1 MRTDSEE
8 AIRRSIIH
16 SLLGDLD
23 EQESRTLENWL
34 KTPEHQDF
42 YKKISNR
49 EYVRCKMAGLE
60 LSDKEKAR
68 ERLKMNIAR
77 RIERY
82 RRRKWLGRVAGI
94 VLLLCMG
101 EGVWFYWQN
110 EVKQTDQ
117 DLAERLTDSSLPVI
131 RLASGKEIA
140 LNRDSA
146 YNLDG
151 GFLLAEDGY
160 ARYEPTANV
169 KRADSSQYNEIRTPR
184 GTDYKMILPDGT
196 KVWMNADSKLKY
208 PVAFGQSQ
216 REVFLE
222 GEAYFD
228 VKKDPEYPF
237 TVHTSRGDVQVL
249 GTGFNIRDYRGE
261 ARVVTTLVEGK
272 VVYKASERHEAVII
286 LPGYQLID
294 NGYEELAPQEV
305 DVEMYVGWKDGRYI
319 FEDATL
325 EEIMQVLSRWYD
337 IAVFYKREEVKKLH
351 FTGDLER
358 YKTINDFLEFMEI
371 GGNVRF
377 SIKGKTVLIE

>member
-101 EGVWFYWQN
+101 EGVWFYWRN

-325 EEIMQVLSRWYD
+325 EEIMQVLSKWYNVT
-337 IAVFYKREEVKKLH
+337 VFYKNEKMKNLH
-351 FTGDLER
+351 FTGDIER
-358 YKTINDFLEFMEI
+358 YENINDFLHFMEL
-371 GGNVRF
+371 GGKVVFN
-377 SIKGKTVLIE
+377 IQDKTIIIE

>member
-8 AIRRSIIH
+8 VIRRLIIH
-16 SLLGDLD
+16 SLSEDLN
-23 EQESRTLENWL
+23 EQESRALENWL

-42 YKKISNR
+42 YKKISRR

-68 ERLKMNIAR
+68 ERLKLNIRR
-77 RIERY
+77 RIVRY
-82 RRRKWLGRVAGI
+82 RRRRWWCRAAGI

-169 KRADSSQYNEIRTPR
+169 KRADPSQYNEIRTPR
-184 GTDYKMILPDGT
+184 GTDYKMILPEGT
-196 KVWMNADSKLKY
+196 KVWMNAESVVRF
-208 PVAFGQSQ
+208 PVVFPTGERRVACDG
-216 REVFLE
+216 EVIFNIPSYTNNKKKEQTAVNL
-222 GEAYFD
+222 
-228 VKKDPEYPF
+228 VKVLGAPYENRPYEDEPYSA
-237 TVHTSRGDVQVL
+237 VLLSGSIRLSRGNHEIL
-249 GTGFNIRDYRGE
+249 LKPGE
-261 ARVVTTLVEGK
+261 QAQLMEERWVVGK
-272 VVYKASERHEAVII
+272 AGASATSWID
-286 LPGYQLID
+286 GYFLFD
-294 NGYEELAPQEV
+294 NRSLEYIMRELA
-305 DVEMYVGWKDGRYI
+305 
-319 FEDATL
+319 
-325 EEIMQVLSRWYD
+325 RWYD
-337 IAVFYKREEVKKLH
+337 IEVFFVDSDKQNEYYSFEIERSSSLKQVMNI
-351 FTGDLER
+351 LE
-358 YKTINDFLEFMEI
+358 KTRTLDIEL
-371 GGNVRF
+371 
-377 SIKGKTVLIE
+377 KGRTVIIR

>member
-1 MRTDSEE
+1 MRADSEE

-16 SLLGDLD
+16 SLLEDLN

-196 KVWMNADSKLKY
+196 KVWMNAESVVRF
-208 PVAFGQSQ
+208 PVVFPTGERRVACDG
-216 REVFLE
+216 EVF
-222 GEAYFD
+222 FD
-228 VKKDPEYPF
+228 VARDSLRPF
-237 TVHTSRGDVQVL
+237 RVETAGNVVKVL
-249 GTGFNIRDYRGE
+249 GTRFDIRHYEDEPYSAVLLSGSIRLSRGKHE
-261 ARVVTTLVEGK
+261 VLLKPGEQAQLMEERWVVGK
-272 VVYKASERHEAVII
+272 AGASATSWID
-286 LPGYQLID
+286 GYFLFD
-294 NGYEELAPQEV
+294 NRSLEYIMRELA
-305 DVEMYVGWKDGRYI
+305 
-319 FEDATL
+319 
-325 EEIMQVLSRWYD
+325 RWYD
-337 IAVFYKREEVKKLH
+337 IEVFFVDSDKQNEYYSFEIERSSSLKQVMNI
-351 FTGDLER
+351 LE
-358 YKTINDFLEFMEI
+358 KTRTLDVEL
-371 GGNVRF
+371 
-377 SIKGKTVLIE
+377 KGRPVIIR

>member
-1 MRTDSEE
+1 MRADSEE

-16 SLLGDLD
+16 SLLEDLN
-23 EQESRTLENWL
+23 EQESRALENWL

-42 YKKISNR
+42 YKKISRR

-68 ERLKMNIAR
+68 ERLKLNIR
-77 RIERY
+77 CRIVRY
-82 RRRKWLGRVAGI
+82 RRRRWWCRAAGI

-196 KVWMNADSKLKY
+196 KVWMNAESVVRF
-208 PVAFGQSQ
+208 PVVFPTGERRVACDG
-216 REVFLE
+216 EVF
-222 GEAYFD
+222 FD
-228 VKKDPEYPF
+228 VARDSLRPF
-237 TVHTSRGDVQVL
+237 RVETAGNVVKVL
-249 GTGFNIRDYRGE
+249 GTRFDIRHYEDEPYSAVLLSGSIRLSRGKHE
-261 ARVVTTLVEGK
+261 VLLKPGEQAQLMEERWVVGK
-272 VVYKASERHEAVII
+272 AGASATSWID
-286 LPGYQLID
+286 GYFLFD
-294 NGYEELAPQEV
+294 NRSLEYIMRELA
-305 DVEMYVGWKDGRYI
+305 
-319 FEDATL
+319 
-325 EEIMQVLSRWYD
+325 RWYD
-337 IAVFYKREEVKKLH
+337 IEVFFVDSDKQNEYYSFEIERSSSLKQVMNI
-351 FTGDLER
+351 LE
-358 YKTINDFLEFMEI
+358 KTRTLDVEL
-371 GGNVRF
+371 
-377 SIKGKTVLIE
+377 KGRTVIIR

>member
-117 DLAERLTDSSLPVI
+117 DLAERVTASSLPVI

-325 EEIMQVLSRWYD
+325 EEIMQVLSKWYNVT
-337 IAVFYKREEVKKLH
+337 VFYKNEKMKNLH
-351 FTGDLER
+351 FTGDIER
-358 YKTINDFLEFMEI
+358 YENINDFLHFMEL
-371 GGNVRF
+371 GGKVVFN
-377 SIKGKTVLIE
+377 IQDKTIIIE

>member
-8 AIRRSIIH
+8 VIRRLIIH
-16 SLLGDLD
+16 SLLEDLN
-23 EQESRTLENWL
+23 EQESRALENWL

-42 YKKISNR
+42 YKKISRR

-68 ERLKMNIAR
+68 ERLKLNIRR
-77 RIERY
+77 RIVRY
-82 RRRKWLGRVAGI
+82 RRRRWWCWAAGI

-101 EGVWFYWQN
+101 EGVWFYWRN

-196 KVWMNADSKLKY
+196 KVWMNAESVVRF
-208 PVAFGQSQ
+208 PVVFPTGERRVACDG
-216 REVFLE
+216 EVF
-222 GEAYFD
+222 FD
-228 VKKDPEYPF
+228 VARDSLRPF
-237 TVHTSRGDVQVL
+237 RVETAGNVVKVL
-249 GTGFNIRDYRGE
+249 GTRFDIRLSRGKHEVLLKPGEQAQLMEERWVVGKAE
-261 ARVVTTLVEGK
+261 ASAT
-272 VVYKASERHEAVII
+272 SWID
-286 LPGYQLID
+286 GYFLFD
-294 NGYEELAPQEV
+294 NRSLEYIMRELA
-305 DVEMYVGWKDGRYI
+305 
-319 FEDATL
+319 
-325 EEIMQVLSRWYD
+325 RWYD
-337 IAVFYKREEVKKLH
+337 IEVFFVDSDKQNEYYSFEIERSSSLKQVMNI
-351 FTGDLER
+351 LE
-358 YKTINDFLEFMEI
+358 KTRTLDVEL
-371 GGNVRF
+371 
-377 SIKGKTVLIE
+377 KGRTVIIR

>member
-82 RRRKWLGRVAGI
+82 RRRKWWGRVAGI

-117 DLAERLTDSSLPVI
+117 DLAERVTASSLPVI
-131 RLASGKEIA
+131 RLASGKEIM

-146 YNLDG
+146 YNWEG

-169 KRADSSQYNEIRTPR
+169 NRADSSQYNEIRTPR

-196 KVWMNADSKLKY
+196 KVWMNAESVVRF
-208 PVAFGQSQ
+208 PVVFPTGERRVACDG
-216 REVFLE
+216 EVF
-222 GEAYFD
+222 FD
-228 VKKDPEYPF
+228 VARDSLRPF
-237 TVHTSRGDVQVL
+237 RVETAGNVVKVL
-249 GTGFNIRDYRGE
+249 GTRFDIRHYEDEPYSAVLLSGSIRLSRGKHE
-261 ARVVTTLVEGK
+261 VLLKPGEQTQLMEERWVVGK
-272 VVYKASERHEAVII
+272 AGASATSWID
-286 LPGYQLID
+286 GYFLFD
-294 NGYEELAPQEV
+294 NRSLEYIMRELA
-305 DVEMYVGWKDGRYI
+305 
-319 FEDATL
+319 
-325 EEIMQVLSRWYD
+325 RWYD
-337 IAVFYKREEVKKLH
+337 IEVFFVDSDKQNEYYSFEIERSSSLKHVMNI
-351 FTGDLER
+351 LE
-358 YKTINDFLEFMEI
+358 KTRTLDIEL
-371 GGNVRF
+371 
-377 SIKGKTVLIE
+377 KGRTVIIR